1 MTTPQTRTIKATEFT
16 AKCRSLI
23 DEVAATGE
31 EILVTKQ
38 GKPVGKFVP
47 VEQPRRPLWGLL
59 ASDIEIIGDIVSPID
74 METETD
80 SDSKRPANT

>member
-47 VEQPRRPLWGLL
+47 VEPPRRPLWGLL

-74 METETD
+74 METEAGTD
-80 SDSKRPANT
+80 PKRPENT

>member
-16 AKCRSLI
+16 AQCRTLI

-31 EILVTKQ
+31 EIIVTKQ

-47 VEQPRRPLWGLL
+47 AKQPQRSLWGLL

-74 METETD
+74 MGSDAD
-80 SDSKRPANT
+80 SV

>member
-1 MTTPQTRTIKATEFT
+1 MTTPQTRTIRATEFT
-16 AKCRSLI
+16 AKCQSLI

-47 VEQPRRPLWGLL
+47 VEPPRRPLWGLL
-59 ASDIEIIGDIVSPID
+59 ASDIEIIGDIVSPTD
-74 METETD
+74 METEADTD
-80 SDSKRPANT
+80 PKRSENT

>member
-1 MTTPQTRTIKATEFT
+1 MIKASEFK
-16 AKCRSLI
+16 AKCLRLM

-31 EILVTKQ
+31 EIIVTKQ

-47 VEQPRRPLWGLL
+47 VEQPRSPLWGLL
-59 ASDIEIIGDIVSPID
+59 ASDMEIVGDIVSPID

>member
-16 AKCRSLI
+16 AQCRTLI

-31 EILVTKQ
+31 EIIVTKQ

-47 VEQPRRPLWGLL
+47 AEQPRRSLWGLL

-74 METETD
+74 MGSDAD
-80 SDSKRPANT
+80 SDPKRSANA

>member
-47 VEQPRRPLWGLL
+47 VEPPRRPLWGLL

-74 METETD
+74 VETEADTD
-80 SDSKRPANT
+80 PKRPENT